1 MLSFN
6 HSIFFPDARQE
17 TYNIKLI
24 ITTSIMSQGTKSED
38 ESSKLADTSETQP
51 SNNQNLIDPSSNVSD
66 NANVDKSKA
75 DTASDLEQD
84 KSKVIEN
91 ENSAMDTMQINDDA
105 DHDSEKTENKPQ
117 ETSNNNN
124 TAEESDDDGNVTCI

>member
-1 MLSFN
+1 
-6 HSIFFPDARQE
+6 
-17 TYNIKLI
+17 
-24 ITTSIMSQGTKSED
+24 MSQETKSED
-38 ESSKLADTSETQP
+38 ESSKLADTPETQP

-91 ENSAMDTMQINDDA
+91 ENSAMDTIQINDDVEV
-105 DHDSEKTENKPQ
+105 SFIGGGNRSTWKKPL
-117 ETSNNNN
+117 
-124 TAEESDDDGNVTCI
+124 TCCKCF